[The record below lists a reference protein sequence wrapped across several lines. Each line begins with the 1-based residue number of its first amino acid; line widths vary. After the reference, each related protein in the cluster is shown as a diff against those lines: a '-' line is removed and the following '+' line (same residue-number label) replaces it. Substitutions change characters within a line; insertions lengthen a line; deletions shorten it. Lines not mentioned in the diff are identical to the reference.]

1 MPKPALP
8 PAELDTI
15 PQFAARTNTSVR
27 NIYRAIADGRVTVV
41 YVGNTARIDPV
52 ANMARIKR
60 ERPPAAL
67 KRGRPRKGTTP
78 NLVSP
83 T

>member
-15 PQFAARTNTSVR
+15 PQFASRTNTSVR
-27 NIYRAIADGRVTVV
+27 NIYRAIEDGRITVV

-52 ANMARIKR
+52 ANMARIRKA
-60 ERPPAAL
+60 RPSSAPR
-67 KRGRPRKGTTP
+67 RGRPKKDAA
-78 NLVSP
+78 S
-83 T
+83 

>member
-27 NIYRAIADGRVTVV
+27 NIYRAIEDGRITVV
-41 YVGNTARIDPV
+41 YVGNTARIDPI
-52 ANMARIKR
+52 ANMARIKKAR
-60 ERPPAAL
+60 PAAAP
-67 KRGRPRKGTTP
+67 KRGRPRKDA
-78 NLVSP
+78 V
-83 T
+83 

>member
-27 NIYRAIADGRVTVV
+27 NIYRAIGDGRITVV

-60 ERPPAAL
+60 EWPPAAP
-67 KRGRPRKGTTP
+67 KRGRPRKDA
-78 NLVSP
+78 VS
-83 T
+83 